1 MNSKVAYQKIEMHK
15 QICLLRFVVVVVVVG
30 CPLLYRCTIYI
41 SSMGNCM
48 ISIVY
53 GSLVAG
59 LPNNQDAFVGGHGR
73 HFAQY
78 LRTGSTNYGSP
89 LSFSRVNLK

>member
-1 MNSKVAYQKIEMHK
+1 
-15 QICLLRFVVVVVVVG
+15 
-30 CPLLYRCTIYI
+30 
-41 SSMGNCM
+41 M

-59 LPNNQDAFVGGHGR
+59 LPNNQDALVGSHGR

-78 LRTGSTNYGSP
+78 LRTGSTNYPPSP
-89 LSFSRVNLK
+89 LSFLRVKLK

>member
-1 MNSKVAYQKIEMHK
+1 MYNPARQA
-15 QICLLRFVVVVVVVG
+15 R
-30 CPLLYRCTIYI
+30 P
-41 SSMGNCM
+41 M

-59 LPNNQDAFVGGHGR
+59 LPNNQDALVGGHGR

-78 LRTGSTNYGSP
+78 LRTSSTNYPPSP
-89 LSFSRVNLK
+89 LSFSRVKLK

>member
-1 MNSKVAYQKIEMHK
+1 
-15 QICLLRFVVVVVVVG
+15 
-30 CPLLYRCTIYI
+30 
-41 SSMGNCM
+41 M

-53 GSLVAG
+53 GSLIAG

-78 LRTGSTNYGSP
+78 LASVSKLTTNNNK
-89 LSFSRVNLK
+89 LAWIAICL

>member
-1 MNSKVAYQKIEMHK
+1 
-15 QICLLRFVVVVVVVG
+15 
-30 CPLLYRCTIYI
+30 
-41 SSMGNCM
+41 MGRYSTLKSLKGSDATFTTSTTM

-78 LRTGSTNYGSP
+78 LRTGSTNYPPSP
-89 LSFSRVNLK
+89 SPFHVSS